1 VSPGRHRPAL
11 TSLLLL
17 VLLAGYVVPIEAATR
32 VRLITT
38 GGTIANASSGRLTP
52 EALLRMLPH
61 GAPPG
66 IEVEGE
72 AFANASSTAL
82 SLDDWRRL
90 ARRIVLLLASDRT
103 LAGVVVTSG
112 TDTLEELA
120 FFLHLTIDDRRPI
133 VVVGAM
139 RRPNARDADGPA
151 NLADALRVAAARSAR
166 DRGTLVAMHGQ
177 VHSALE
183 VQKRHATRVGAFDA
197 APGDTLGTV
206 DATGVSFRRRPAPH
220 PRPGLLALQ
229 GDDALPR
236 VDVLLTYQGATG
248 DLLDAAVDAGARGL
262 VLASAGAGSLTPSQA
277 DAVRR
282 HAAHGVPV
290 VLATRTGHG
299 RVRALGAQTAGVLS
313 AGDLSALKARVLLM
327 LALAHG
333 EDRAGLDTLFA
344 SASGASP

>member
-1 VSPGRHRPAL
+1 VSGGRYRPAL
-11 TSLLLL
+11 ISLLLTI
-17 VLLAGYVVPIEAATR
+17 LLAACALPIEGATR

-52 EALLRMLPH
+52 QALLRMLPR
-61 GAPPG
+61 GAPPS
-66 IEVEGE
+66 IDVEGE

-90 ARRIVLLLASDRT
+90 ARRIALLLAADTR

-139 RRPNARDADGPA
+139 RRPDAPDADGPA
-151 NLADALRVAAARSAR
+151 NLANALRVAAARSAR
-166 DRGTLVAMHGQ
+166 ARGTLVAMHGQ
-177 VHSALE
+177 VHSAIE

-197 APGDTLGTV
+197 PATETLGTV
-206 DATGVSFRRRPAPH
+206 GAAGVAFRRRPAPR
-220 PRPGLLALQ
+220 PRPGVLALE
-229 GDDALPR
+229 GEAPLPR

-248 DLLDAAVDAGARGL
+248 DLLDAAVNAGARGL

-277 DAVRR
+277 EAARR
-282 HAAHGVPV
+282 LAAHGVPV

-299 RVRALGAQTAGVLS
+299 RTRALAAESAGVLS

-327 LALAHG
+327 LAIGHG
-333 EDRAGLDTLFA
+333 SDRAHLETLFA